1 MAEQLSIFGMVVGVA
16 LLLTG
21 VGLVIVAFAVFGREP
36 AEATR
41 RAPITSQA
49 VTG

>member
-21 VGLVIVAFAVFGREP
+21 VGLVILALAVFGREP
-36 AEATR
+36 ETASE
-41 RAPITSQA
+41 RAPLATPA
-49 VTG
+49 PTG